1 MELFRSVPAARLIGM
16 SGGPPLVELHL
27 HFFDCIGPAD
37 LLRHIAA
44 ADPSNLAWDDY
55 EAAMLGA
62 YGTVPPARELVER
75 HRAGDPVAE
84 AAFTDLFVVGPTDAG
99 DFARFQA
106 KYELLF
112 IASADEGG
120 SVEDIATE
128 IAGFTA
134 GIRAD
139 QVRQGIGHAELRIL
153 LGPDLREPVN
163 ATIIDALLGSL
174 GPQQRLVLSLD
185 RDDPWPGWERVRE
198 LVLEAHGETLVGI
211 DFCGVEEGH
220 PPKDLAA
227 LFSAVADFNASHPER
242 ALAILH
248 HVGESFTDKSLESA
262 VRWVHQAAEFGAHR
276 LGHATA
282 LGIDPDLYGEHTRT
296 ESAAE
301 RVDQI
306 DYDLTYAEGLARM
319 GVHVDAAALRVER
332 AALCVGEPDA
342 VVAVAY
348 DRARLAEVRVRQR
361 YAMQRVRATGAV
373 VEVCPTSNLRIGGID
388 DPAHHPVHRFHSEGL
403 PFVVSSDDPG
413 IFATTLGEEIDWVC
427 EQTNGGAELRDD
439 LLRRAWSARSEV
451 LSGRKAR

>member
-1 MELFRSVPAARLIGM
+1 MWTYEPTVRGQN
-16 SGGPPLVELHL
+16 
-27 HFFDCIGPAD
+27 
-37 LLRHIAA
+37 RHC
-44 ADPSNLAWDDY
+44 
-55 EAAMLGA
+55 G
-62 YGTVPPARELVER
+62 
-75 HRAGDPVAE
+75 
-84 AAFTDLFVVGPTDAG
+84 
-99 DFARFQA
+99 
-106 KYELLF
+106 K
-112 IASADEGG
+112 
-120 SVEDIATE
+120 
-128 IAGFTA
+128 
-134 GIRAD
+134 
-139 QVRQGIGHAELRIL
+139 VRQGIGHAELRIL

-211 DFCGVEEGH
+211 DFCGVEEGR
-220 PPKDLAA
+220 PPKDFVA

-342 VVAVAY
+342 VVAVAN

-388 DPAHHPVHRFHSEGL
+388 DPAHHPVHRFHAEGL

-427 EQTNGGAELRDD
+427 EQTNGRAELRDD
-439 LLRRAWSARSEV
+439 LLRRAWSARSEA
-451 LSGRKAR
+451 LSGFTAR